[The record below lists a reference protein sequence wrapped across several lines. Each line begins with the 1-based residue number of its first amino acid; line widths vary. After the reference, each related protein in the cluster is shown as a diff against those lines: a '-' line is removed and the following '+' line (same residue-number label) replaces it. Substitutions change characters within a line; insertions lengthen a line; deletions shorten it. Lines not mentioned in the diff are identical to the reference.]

1 MKWATSQ
8 TFGGTRNFLPQAL
21 AAWDKHAE
29 GENATREAEARA
41 GEQVRRECEERERRR
56 RLADMRAL
64 LPEERLET
72 LKRCTEEALAHE
84 GVEHTHLGY
93 DMLVKLK
100 RDALLE
106 RESMRMDVEDHWE
119 PLEGATADPRTR

>member
-1 MKWATSQ
+1 MGYIPDVRGDEELSPA
-8 TFGGTRNFLPQAL
+8 GPCRVGQARGVE
-21 AAWDKHAE
+21 D
-29 GENATREAEARA
+29 ATREAEARA

-56 RLADMRAL
+56 RLAERRAL
-64 LPEERLET
+64 LHEERLET